1 MVPVWRGKPA
11 PMPPGRYA
19 GTPCWDL
26 IAYST
31 FPTGDCELLY
41 TAAQGRLP
49 VPAGCEPEELA
60 GILAT
65 EEP

>member
-1 MVPVWRGKPA
+1 
-11 PMPPGRYA
+11 MPPGRYA

-26 IAYST
+26 VVYST
-31 FPTGDCELLY
+31 FPTGACERLY

-49 VPAGCEPEELA
+49 VPAGCEREELA